1 MNSPTL
7 DLSAVL
13 ERLDGDYDLF
23 VTLAEL
29 FIRRCAGDLAAIQSA
44 MQAGDFQAMTSQA
57 HKLKG
62 SAMEFCAYPAV
73 AAAKALEE
81 QARSADMEQREVLCR
96 RVEVEVTRLS
106 AELTAII
113 EKGFPS

>member
-7 DLSAVL
+7 DLSAAL
-13 ERLDGDYDLF
+13 ERFDGDYDLF
-23 VTLAEL
+23 VTLAEV
-29 FIRRCAGDLAAIQSA
+29 FIRRCVEDLAAIRSA
-44 MQAGDFQAMTSQA
+44 MQTEDVQSLASQA

-62 SAMEFCAYPAV
+62 SAMEFCAYPAA

-81 QARSADMEQREVLCR
+81 QARSADIKHMEVLCR
-96 RVEVEVTRLS
+96 RVEAEVTRLS

-113 EKGFPS
+113 EKGSPL